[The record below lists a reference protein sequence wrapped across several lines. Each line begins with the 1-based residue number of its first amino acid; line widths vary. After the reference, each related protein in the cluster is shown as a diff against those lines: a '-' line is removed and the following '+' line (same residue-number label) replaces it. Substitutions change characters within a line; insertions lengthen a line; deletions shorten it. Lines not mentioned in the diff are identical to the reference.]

1 MNMKKIILFGLMG
14 LLLAACSEGDDD
26 PVTDSHTS
34 VSPTTYRALYE
45 GVWTIDGIT
54 LEQTYSVSY
63 FRKEE
68 TSYVM
73 FQAFPY
79 EFLVKSIFP
88 EIGAFSIGQ
97 PSTQLLMT
105 LSSVGYSTSAFY
117 YENTFDNA
125 DSPQRISMNVVPA
138 EGEPFTLAFDLL
150 PDILTFVS
158 NETSASC
165 ILTLKRVEI
174 TYADGQQKTLVL
186 NPERIMTF
194 TSTKRV
200 E

>member
-1 MNMKKIILFGLMG
+1 MNMKRFILFGLMG

-26 PVTDSHTS
+26 SSVDLHTS

-45 GVWTIDGIT
+45 GVWTVDGTT
-54 LEQTYSVSY
+54 LEQTYNVSY
-63 FRKEE
+63 FRKE
-68 TSYVM
+68 TAQYVM
-73 FQAFPY
+73 FPTFPY
-79 EFLVKSIFP
+79 EYLVKSIFP
-88 EIGAFSIGQ
+88 EIGVSIGQ
-97 PSTQLLMT
+97 PMTQQLMT
-105 LSSVGYSTSAFY
+105 LSSVGYSASANY
-117 YENTFDNA
+117 YVNTFDNA
-125 DSPQRISMNVVPA
+125 DSPQRISLNVVPA
-138 EGEPFTLAFDLL
+138 GGEPFTLAYDLL
-150 PDILTFVS
+150 PEMLTFVS